1 MSDLDANRAGHIT
14 KSQRLKLLRGEAA
27 LLFMTGIGLV
37 ITIALG
43 PNLCVAFNDLGFFGG
58 FVVALFFVMC
68 LVMTLVGA
76 FGAAVVLADFA
87 VGQVRTV
94 TGAPTL
100 RKEGVRTNALAR
112 PLQSGY
118 TYQGQFNYKVIV
130 GDKEFDI
137 EPKVAENLSRDT
149 RKVRVYFA
157 AYSGTLLSL
166 EPLAATSEAVS

>member
-1 MSDLDANRAGHIT
+1 MSDLDANRAGRIT
-14 KSQRLKLLRGEAA
+14 TGQRLKLLRGEAA
-27 LLFMTGIGLV
+27 LIFMTGVGLV
-37 ITIALG
+37 ITIAIG
-43 PNLCVAFNDLGFFGG
+43 PNLLEAFNALGFFGG
-58 FVVALFFVMC
+58 FVVVLFFLLC

-87 VGQVRTV
+87 IGHVRTV

-112 PLQSGY
+112 PLPSGY
-118 TYQGQFNYKVIV
+118 TYPGQFKYKVIV

-137 EPKVAENLSRDT
+137 DNRVAENLSRDT

-157 AYSGTLLSL
+157 AYSGELLSL
-166 EPLAATSEAVS
+166 EPLSSEAS

>member
-14 KSQRLKLLRGEAA
+14 TGQRLKLLRGEAA

-37 ITIALG
+37 ITLALG
-43 PNLCVAFNDLGFFGG
+43 PNLGAAFNDLGFFGG
-58 FVVALFFVMC
+58 FIVALLFLMC
-68 LVMTLVGA
+68 LVMTIVGG
-76 FGAAVVLADFA
+76 FGAAVVLADFT
-87 VGQVRTV
+87 VGLVRTV

-112 PLQSGY
+112 PLPSGY
-118 TYQGQFNYKVIV
+118 TYPGQFNYKVIV

-137 EPKVAENLSRDT
+137 DSRQAENLSRDT

-166 EPLAATSEAVS
+166 EPMTSEAS